1 MTRPEG
7 FEFSPGREPHR
18 ERTQAILRE
27 HPQVRELIGKNP
39 YSFLLIV
46 AVVALQI
53 GLAAALGNRPWWLI
67 LLAAYGVGAFADHAL
82 FVMIHECAHN
92 LIFRSRLA
100 NLLSGMLANL
110 PMVLPSSVSFQRYH
124 LRHHAYQGVYEMD
137 ADLPS
142 RWEARLVGRS
152 PLAKA
157 IWLAAFPFLMVT
169 RAVRLKEVRIVDRW
183 LILNLVLVAALDVVV
198 LWLWGPRALVYL
210 FASFVFSVG
219 LHPLGARWIQEHYL
233 VHSPQETY
241 SYYGSLNTLAFNVG
255 YHNEHHDFPSV
266 PWNRLPRLKRL
277 AAAWYDSLV
286 YHSSWTR
293 LFFRFLFDGRLLL
306 FSRMTRTQ
314 RAGVPMPENDYR
326 PDLEAGPVDAM
337 RPDLEVGP
345 VDAMRPAHVRPQPVS
360 ARVDQYCAATGQK
373 RSPAATSAARA
384 SANERA
390 KQPVEEC
397 NWLRDRMDAIPK

>member
-1 MTRPEG
+1 M
-7 FEFSPGREPHR
+7 
-18 ERTQAILRE
+18 
-27 HPQVRELIGKNP
+27 
-39 YSFLLIV
+39 
-46 AVVALQI
+46 
-53 GLAAALGNRPWWLI
+53 
-67 LLAAYGVGAFADHAL
+67 
-82 FVMIHECAHN
+82 
-92 LIFRSRLA
+92 
-100 NLLSGMLANL
+100 
-110 PMVLPSSVSFQRYH
+110 
-124 LRHHAYQGVYEMD
+124 
-137 ADLPS
+137 
-142 RWEARLVGRS
+142 
-152 PLAKA
+152 
-157 IWLAAFPFLMVT
+157 
-169 RAVRLKEVRIVDRW
+169 RIVDRW

-241 SYYGSLNTLAFNVG
+241 SYYGGLNTLAFNVG

-326 PDLEAGPVDAM
+326 PDLE
-337 RPDLEVGP
+337 VGP
-345 VDAMRPAHVRPQPVS
+345 VDAKRPGLEVGPEAMRPGLEVGPEAMRPGLEVGPEAMRPASVRPQPVP
-360 ARVDQYCAATGQK
+360 ARVDQSRAATGQMATPRRDER
-373 RSPAATSAARA
+373 RSGR
-384 SANERA
+384 
-390 KQPVEEC
+390 
-397 NWLRDRMDAIPK
+397 RDGAC